1 MKQCGLC
8 SNVAAI
14 NTGGPIKRQDMLAN
28 RINLHATVQ
37 GYQFLLV
44 LSKSLLYSHTK
55 SLPNNYSPALFRF
68 TVDWDCLIP
77 QKDEV
82 GNHKLWRPNWFCEPN
97 CLIVDGIWSDAFIA
111 MLGSPFFLSVQWQS
125 YRLDNPGFD
134 CRQRQNV
141 SSPKRPD
148 RFWAP
153 SSHPYN
159 STWGVFLE
167 GRAVDE

>member
-111 MLGSPFFLSVQWQS
+111 MLGSPFFFVSTVTKLQAWQS
-125 YRLDNPGFD
+125 WVRLPTEAKCIFSKTSRPVLG
-134 CRQRQNV
+134 
-141 SSPKRPD
+141 PKQP
-148 RFWAP
+148 P
-153 SSHPYN
+153 
-159 STWGVFLE
+159 LQ
-167 GRAVDE
+167 